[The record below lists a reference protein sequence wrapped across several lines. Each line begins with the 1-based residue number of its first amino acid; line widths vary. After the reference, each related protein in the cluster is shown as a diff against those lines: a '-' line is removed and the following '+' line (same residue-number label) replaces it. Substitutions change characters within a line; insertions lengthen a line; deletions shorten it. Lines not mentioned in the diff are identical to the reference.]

1 MAQTHTYST
10 CSPSSPLMRKSP
22 GEVGFYSTGWSLF
35 SVTEARLVTSFT
47 CWPLHTSPLL
57 LLATQIWAMSTSA
70 CLSENPQRVFNLLQG
85 TGDKSWGR
93 AQCSQSTARSCG
105 DGDTSQC
112 CHPHASPPDFR
123 DEGQTQLQEVGHQGQ
138 GTPSTLSR
146 LNRPVGPPSISAKTH
161 EGPLVQ
167 GHVRSEAHTSAAI
180 AQGTDGG
187 KQLCRGTLKT
197 STSPTCHPQ
206 PPKHSCPGE
215 KETDSSHRAS
225 RTWVR
230 QQPSCQ

>member
-1 MAQTHTYST
+1 MLAIIPSDAQVTWG
-10 CSPSSPLMRKSP
+10 M
-22 GEVGFYSTGWSLF
+22 GFYSTGWSLF

-123 DEGQTQLQEVGHQGQ
+123 DEGQTQLQEVGQQGQ
-138 GTPSTLSR
+138 GTQGGAGRPHHLLFPGSTDL
-146 LNRPVGPPSISAKTH
+146 
-161 EGPLVQ
+161 
-167 GHVRSEAHTSAAI
+167 
-180 AQGTDGG
+180 
-187 KQLCRGTLKT
+187 
-197 STSPTCHPQ
+197 
-206 PPKHSCPGE
+206 
-215 KETDSSHRAS
+215 
-225 RTWVR
+225 WVR
-230 QQPSCQ
+230 PASQQRPMRGRWCKAMSEVRHIRQLPLPKALMGGSSCAEAP